1 VPQSRSGARPG
12 SGTRP
17 TTDRVRESLFNV
29 LTARLDLSG
38 VAVLD
43 LYAGSGALGIEAV
56 SRGAASVLFVE
67 SDRRAAA
74 VITENVASLGVV
86 GATVRCADVASVVAA
101 GARSAFSLVVADPPY
116 EVRSV
121 EIEALVGAL
130 GQRGWIEPET
140 VAVFERPASGPPL
153 RWPEGWTVWRERRYG
168 DTRLEMAQRDG

>member
-1 VPQSRSGARPG
+1 LA
-12 SGTRP
+12 
-17 TTDRVRESLFNV
+17 
-29 LTARLDLSG
+29 ARLDLSE

-74 VITENVASLGVV
+74 VITENVANLGMV
-86 GATVRCADVASVVAA
+86 GATVRCADVTSVVA
-101 GARSAFSLVVADPPY
+101 GGTERPFGLVLADPPY
-116 EVRSV
+116 EVASADV
-121 EIEALVGAL
+121 EALVGAL
-130 GQRGWIEPET
+130 VQHGWTERDT

-153 RWPEGWTVWRERRYG
+153 EWPAGWTPWRERRYG